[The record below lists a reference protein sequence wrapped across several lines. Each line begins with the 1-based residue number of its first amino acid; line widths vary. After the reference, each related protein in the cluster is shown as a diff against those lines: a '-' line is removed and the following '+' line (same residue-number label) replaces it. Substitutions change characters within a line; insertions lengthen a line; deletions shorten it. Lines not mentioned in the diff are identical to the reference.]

1 MDTSDSTQP
10 AGWGRTETDESDLIM
25 ISALEHYSYCPR
37 QCALIHQEQTFD
49 ENLYTLRGQVLHK
62 QVDEP
67 EGEVISGVR
76 VERALPLWSHR
87 LGLVGRADV
96 VEFHGEVPYPVEYKH
111 GPRRQKDHDDLQLCA
126 QALCLEEMTGQ
137 PVSKGAIFHHSSRRR
152 REVEFSSALR
162 EQVERSVHE
171 IRQML
176 ASEVLPP
183 AVNDARCKHCSL
195 QDSCLPGVVTEKARL
210 EQIART
216 LFVTSDPKETS

>member
-1 MDTSDSTQP
+1 MSTSDSTQST
-10 AGWGRTETDESDLIM
+10 GWDGIEMDDEPIM

-137 PVSKGAIFHHSSRRR
+137 PVLKGAIFHHSSRRR
-152 REVEFSSALR
+152 REVEFSSVLR
-162 EQVERSVHE
+162 EQVERSVYE
-171 IRQML
+171 VRQML

-195 QDSCLPGVVTEKARL
+195 QDSCLPAVVAEGARL
-210 EQIART
+210 KQLART
-216 LFVTSDPKETS
+216 LFVAADPKETL